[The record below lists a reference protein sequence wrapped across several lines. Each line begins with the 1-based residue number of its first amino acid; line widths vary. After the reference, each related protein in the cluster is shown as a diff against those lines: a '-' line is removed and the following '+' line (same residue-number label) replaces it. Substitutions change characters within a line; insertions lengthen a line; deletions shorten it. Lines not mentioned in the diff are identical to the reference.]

1 MPRPTK
7 VGLFYS
13 GRGLK
18 LRKYNHLGEKG
29 EKLGKRN
36 VAVDGWIG
44 GEEEEEER
52 RLEEKKRREGGEKGG
67 KGGRSGRRKRRRKV
81 VGEQDG
87 GGDTRRTDKE
97 SNFRGYTSR
106 NY

>member
-18 LRKYNHLGEKG
+18 LRKYNHLGEK
-29 EKLGKRN
+29 EELGKRN
-36 VAVDGWIG
+36 VAVLDRRRRGG
-44 GEEEEEER
+44 GKVGRERKKRGEEKEEEVV
-52 RLEEKKRREGGEKGG
+52 GEKAEE
-67 KGGRSGRRKRRRKV
+67 SV

-87 GGDTRRTDKE
+87 GGDTGRTDKE

>member
-1 MPRPTK
+1 MPRSTK

-18 LRKYNHLGEKG
+18 LRKYNHLGEKE

-44 GEEEEEER
+44 GEEEKVGRKKKER
-52 RLEEKKRREGGEKGG
+52 RRRKG